1 MVVTAIGH
9 SIYFGRSAS
18 LVNVAST
25 DKGHFP
31 NVMDRIA
38 RNLLALVILAILVVW
53 ISSFYR
59 LEPIMKILNYTL
71 AITIIGVPVG
81 LPAVV
86 STAMAVGA
94 AYLAKRKASVQKS
107 SAIES
112 LAGVEIL
119 CTDK

>member
-81 LPAVV
+81 LPAV
-86 STAMAVGA
+86 
-94 AYLAKRKASVQKS
+94 ASPFR
-107 SAIES
+107 
-112 LAGVEIL
+112 
-119 CTDK
+119 